1 MMATLLET
9 PDVFA
14 ESDGVEMD
22 WVKLAISDLVIKRE
36 RLKSQ
41 IESWYATPHQGSCP
55 QWLELEQLDRDLSDL
70 DSRFKRLW
78 DARYR

>member
-1 MMATLLET
+1 MATLLET
-9 PDVFA
+9 PDVFV
-14 ESDGVEMD
+14 ESDGIEMD

-41 IESWYATPHQGSCP
+41 IESWYATPNQGNCP

-70 DSRFKRLW
+70 DNRFKRLW
-78 DARYR
+78 DAQYG